1 MDATMYLF
9 REKASLGQLQ
19 LARVGFMNC
28 IFGMQLQNEYQKFL
42 NNKRN
47 YKWSSFIEAYAN
59 GELPSHGKT
68 RKKWRSDFDRI
79 YVPLFVN
86 GNHWISL
93 CINFIQRTVE
103 IFDCAGHYH
112 RRNVDPFA
120 QAIPRIV
127 KEIHTK
133 SDGKSPLLSPYT
145 LVHVSVPP
153 GLNKSKSDCG
163 VYALKYIECHFL
175 GLPIDMVHDDNIR
188 HARHKIAVDLWE
200 AATDPV
206 FIDRMAKY
214 EPPQLDSDMV
224 AID

>member
-19 LARVGFMNC
+19 LARVGFMSC

-59 GELPSHGKT
+59 GELPSH
-68 RKKWRSDFDRI
+68 
-79 YVPLFVN
+79 
-86 GNHWISL
+86 
-93 CINFIQRTVE
+93 
-103 IFDCAGHYH
+103 
-112 RRNVDPFA
+112 
-120 QAIPRIV
+120 AIPRIV

-188 HARHKIAVDLWE
+188 HAHYKIAVDLWE